1 MCSSAVFA
9 GYQSLQLSRRNVV
22 SRQCF
27 YGRML
32 PGMRSLPRYI
42 TVTILLKSSSFY
54 LHFLIL
60 TGPGDQCEGSSQE
73 SFDMATYYTS
83 KTYITTGQQQP
94 IIESQLCAPG
104 MICNSDGKCSTCT
117 QYIHFHNF
125 FICLSYFP

>member
-1 MCSSAVFA
+1 M
-9 GYQSLQLSRRNVV
+9 
-22 SRQCF
+22 
-27 YGRML
+27 
-32 PGMRSLPRYI
+32 
-42 TVTILLKSSSFY
+42 
-54 LHFLIL
+54 L

-117 QYIHFHNF
+117 QYIHFHNYFLFAFHIFLKSEIETNYF
-125 FICLSYFP
+125 FKHLSCVLKFRAYFSVH